1 MAAPVAVT
9 KPTTAQA
16 PPRMT
21 LQSVTK
27 GKLQQPTRTVIFG
40 PEGVGKSTFGAGAPS
55 PIFLGAEDGTGQLDV
70 ARFPQPESFEDALQA
85 VGVLGREAHDFGTLV
100 VDTVDWLE
108 PLIWRHICARDKQ
121 ENVEGYGYGK
131 GYVVALDEWRR
142 FLAALEGV
150 RKAKRMHLVLIAHAW
165 IKPFKNPA
173 GDDFD
178 RYEMKL
184 HAKAGGLLKE
194 WADAVL
200 FANYETFAKK
210 DEKTKRVKGISTG
223 ARLLY
228 TQRTAAYDA
237 KNRYSLPEE
246 LPLSWADFFAG
257 VQAGQV
263 AAPDELRAEILRK
276 ATQLP
281 ADIQKAVADTVAKA
295 ANDSTQLSLINN
307 RVNAR
312 IHELAAKAE
321 KES

>member
-1 MAAPVAVT
+1 MAAPTAVRPST
-9 KPTTAQA
+9 PT
-16 PPRMT
+16 PPPKMT
-21 LQSVTK
+21 LQSVIR
-27 GKLQQPTRTVIFG
+27 GKLQQPTRSVLYG

-70 ARFPQPESFEDALQA
+70 ARFPQPDSFEDALEA
-85 VGVLGREAHDFGTLV
+85 LRTLVRETHDFQTLV

-121 ENVEGYGYGK
+121 ANIEDYGYGK

-142 FLAALEGV
+142 FLAGLEAV
-150 RKAKRMHLVLIAHAW
+150 RRAKRMHLVLIAHAW

-178 RYEMKL
+178 RYELKV

-194 WADAVL
+194 WADSVL

-246 LPLSWADFFAG
+246 LPLSWADYFAA

-263 AAPDELRAEILRK
+263 APPEQLRAEIQRK
-276 ATQLP
+276 AAQLGGEL
-281 ADIQKAVADTVAKA
+281 QKSILETLAKA
-295 ANDSTQLSLINN
+295 GDDAAQLALIND

-312 IHELAAKAE
+312 IHQAE
-321 KES
+321 SATKEN

>member
-1 MAAPVAVT
+1 MAAPAAAL
-9 KPTTAQA
+9 KPSPTPQ
-16 PPRMT
+16 PSRMT
-21 LQSVTK
+21 LQSVVK
-27 GKLQQPTRTVIFG
+27 GKLQQPTRTVIYG

-70 ARFPQPESFEDALQA
+70 SRFPQPDSFEDAMEA
-85 VGVLGREAHDFGTLV
+85 VRTLTREAHDFGTLV
-100 VDTVDWLE
+100 CDTVDWLE
-108 PLIWRHICARDKQ
+108 PLIWRHICLRDKQ

-142 FLAALEGV
+142 FLSALEGL

-165 IKPFKNPA
+165 IKPFKNPQ

-194 WADAVL
+194 WADAVV

-246 LPLSWADFFAG
+246 LPLSWADFYAA

-263 AAPDELRAEILRK
+263 APAEELRAEILRK

-281 ADIQKAVADTVAKA
+281 PDIQKAVAETVQKA
-295 ANDSTQLSLINN
+295 GGDASMLAQINN

-312 IHELAAKAE
+312 IHEAAE
-321 KES
+321 KAQKEN